1 MKKSLFGIRPSIYIS
16 AGMAAVI
23 GVWLLSGQL
32 QDAESST
39 NTAAGDGQT
48 TEAVASL
55 PADGETVAAE
65 EQMATVRTIVSHA
78 QLHQASLAVNG
89 QTDFDRKVIIRSE
102 TTGRITAIDMEE
114 SHPVKKGTVIARIS
128 VDDRQARLDEAKALL
143 AQREIQYSAAK
154 KLAKRGFQSE
164 IKRAEAAANLS
175 AAKANLRK
183 AQIDLNNTAIRA
195 AFDGHIQIQSVEVG
209 DYVEPNGEI
218 ATVVDLDPIY
228 VKSQV
233 SEREIGAIELGA
245 LAQITMITGE
255 QVEGIVSR
263 IAPVANAETRTFE
276 VAVEVPNPDGRIA
289 AGITASLRLPSRQIQ
304 SHLVSPALLTLN
316 DQGEVGLKIVD
327 ETDIVRFVRVSIIED
342 AQNGMWVAG
351 LPAMA
356 RIISVGQEYVTNGQ
370 HVNAV
375 EDSRIN

>member
-1 MKKSLFGIRPSIYIS
+1 MKKSLLGIRPSIFIS
-16 AGMAAVI
+16 IGMAAVI
-23 GVWLLSGQL
+23 GIWLWSGQW
-32 QDAESST
+32 QDAQST
-39 NTAAGDGQT
+39 TVDSQNTEGSPEEVASIPSEEG
-48 TEAVASL
+48 AVA
-55 PADGETVAAE
+55 E
-65 EQMATVRTIVSHA
+65 EEMQTVRTILSTA
-78 QLHQASLAVNG
+78 QLHQATLAVNG
-89 QTDFDRKVIIRSE
+89 QTDFDRKVVIRSE
-102 TTGRITAIDMEE
+102 TTGRVTAIDMEE
-114 SHPVKKGTVIARIS
+114 SHPVKKGVVIARIA

-183 AQIDLNNTAIRA
+183 AQIALNNTAIRA
-195 AFDGHIQIQSVEVG
+195 PFDGHIQIQSVEVG
-209 DYVEPNGEI
+209 DYVEPNSEI
-218 ATVVDLDPIY
+218 ATAVDLDPIY

-233 SEREIGAIELGA
+233 SEREIGAIEMGA
-245 LAQITMITGE
+245 IAQITMITGE

-263 IAPVANAETRTFE
+263 IAPVANLETRTFE
-276 VAVEVPNPDGRIA
+276 VAVEVPNPEGQIA

-327 ETDIVRFVRVSIIED
+327 ENDVVRFVHVSIIED
-342 AQNGMWVAG
+342 AKNGMWVAG
-351 LPAMA
+351 LPATA